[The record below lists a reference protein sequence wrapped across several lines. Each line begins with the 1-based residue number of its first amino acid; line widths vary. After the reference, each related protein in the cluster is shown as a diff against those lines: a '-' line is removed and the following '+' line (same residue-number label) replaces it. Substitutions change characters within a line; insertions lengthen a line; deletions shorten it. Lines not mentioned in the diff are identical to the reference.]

1 MHLAAGAP
9 GSHGDIRQVIFHIHI
24 LLLHC
29 RHVEMLLEH
38 GANLRKDRTEDGST
52 AAYFAARSGSFEV
65 VKFWS
70 INYLFSGRSCDSCSM
85 PAAL

>member
-9 GSHGDIRQVIFHIHI
+9 GAHGDIRHVTFHIPI
-24 LLLHC
+24 LLVTTR

-65 VKFWS
+65 VK
-70 INYLFSGRSCDSCSM
+70 Y
-85 PAAL
+85 

>member
-9 GSHGDIRQVIFHIHI
+9 GSHGDIRQVTFHIQT
-24 LLLHC
+24 LLVTAH

-65 VKFWS
+65 VNK
-70 INYLFSGRSCDSCSM
+70 IIEK
-85 PAAL
+85 